1 MKENVS
7 VSQKDLKWIYE
18 DDRARLSIDESSGEV
33 IRLYTGLKQGDD
45 GEPVAFYYEPDNDG
59 NIHLSRPSERIISGK
74 NLDLV
79 ITK

>member
-1 MKENVS
+1 MNEKVA

-45 GEPVAFYYEPDNDG
+45 GKPVEFYYEPDNDC
-59 NIHLSRPSERIISGK
+59 NLHLSRPNERIISGK
-74 NLDLV
+74 DLELV
-79 ITK
+79 IK